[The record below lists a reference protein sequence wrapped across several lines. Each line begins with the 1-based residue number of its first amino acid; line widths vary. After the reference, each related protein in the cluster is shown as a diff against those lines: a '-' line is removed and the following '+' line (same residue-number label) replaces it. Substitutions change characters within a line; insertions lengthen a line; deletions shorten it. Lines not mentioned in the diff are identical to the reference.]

1 MARFKSK
8 IASLVLLLASTA
20 ATFVVVEIAFRLSLD
35 RKSKIA
41 YSAASNSIYRYN
53 AEFGYEYAPNSSAK
67 VVLVRG
73 GEVVRTTEV
82 RVGPYGNL
90 GDGVKSWTNEDFKIA
105 VFGDSF
111 TANPVAYNL
120 WTDYLAAPLSTA
132 IKKNVS
138 VMNLARDGF
147 GLLSIVHLA
156 ARSIDSLKPDL
167 VIFAFIA
174 DDLTRARFWRTNI
187 RTNNVERIVVSAQQS
202 PTPAAD
208 SVQDVMVLNPEIGI
222 ASNADVMDKL
232 NNQFK
237 KLQDESIHS
246 GIARYTTS
254 FLLNRIRYGEPYF
267 SLRKIPQMPRV
278 SINDFRNDEQFAE
291 DVRTL
296 RSSNIPILFV
306 LLPVF
311 EDFVAGAVQMN
322 DQQRL
327 LFESFKALAKNE
339 IINLQNESEK
349 PPPPFERFFL
359 YPHDPHPSE
368 LGAQWYADGIAKA
381 ILNRIGQPQQ
391 N

>member
-1 MARFKSK
+1 MARFKSN
-8 IASLVLLLASTA
+8 ITSLALLVASTA

-67 VVLVRG
+67 VVLVRE

-90 GDGVKSWTNEDFKIA
+90 GDGVKSWTEDDFKIA

-120 WTDYLAAPLSTA
+120 WTEYLAAPLSTA
-132 IKKNVS
+132 IRKNVS

-147 GLLSIVHLA
+147 GLLSIIHLA
-156 ARSIDSLKPDL
+156 ACSLDSVKPDL
-167 VIFAFIA
+167 VIIAFIA
-174 DDLTRARFWRTNI
+174 DDLTRERVWRTNI
-187 RTNNVERIVVSAQQS
+187 RTNDVERIVVSAQRS

-208 SVQDVMVLNPEIGI
+208 SVQDVMLLNPEIGVEP
-222 ASNADVMDKL
+222 NADSVDTM
-232 NNQFK
+232 NIQFK

-254 FLLNRIRYGEPYF
+254 LLLNRIRYGEPYF
-267 SLRKIPQMPRV
+267 TLRKTPQMPRV
-278 SINDFRNDEQFAE
+278 SIGDFRNETQFVK
-291 DVRTL
+291 DMQQL
-296 RSSNIPILFV
+296 RSRNIPILFV

-311 EDFVAGAVQMN
+311 EDFQAGTVQMN

-327 LFESFKALAKNE
+327 LFESFKALVHHE
-339 IINLQNESEK
+339 VVVLQNEREK
-349 PPPPFERFFL
+349 PLPPFERYFL

-368 LGAQWYADGIAKA
+368 LGAQWYADGIARVV
-381 ILNRIGQPQQ
+381 LQRVGVSR
-391 N
+391 

>member
-1 MARFKSK
+1 MARFKSN
-8 IASLVLLLASTA
+8 IASLALLVASTA

-53 AEFGYEYAPNSSAK
+53 AEFGYEYAPNSRAK
-67 VVLVRG
+67 VVLVRE
-73 GEVVRTTEV
+73 GEVVRSTEV

-132 IKKNVS
+132 IKKKVS

-147 GLLSIVHLA
+147 GLLSIIHLA
-156 ARSIDSLKPDL
+156 ACSLDSVKPDL
-167 VIFAFIA
+167 VIIAFIV
-174 DDLTRARFWRTNI
+174 DDLTRARFWRANI
-187 RTNNVERIVVSAQQS
+187 RTNDVDRIVVSAQQS
-202 PTPAAD
+202 PTPDAD
-208 SVQDVMVLNPEIGI
+208 SVQDVMVLNRAIGVE
-222 ASNADVMDKL
+222 SNAEVVDKL

-237 KLQDESIHS
+237 KLQDENIHS
-246 GIARYTTS
+246 GLARYTTS
-254 FLLNRIRYGEPYF
+254 FLLNRIRYGDSYF
-267 SLRKIPQMPRV
+267 TLRKIPHMPRV

-291 DVRTL
+291 DMQTL

-306 LLPVF
+306 LVPVF
-311 EDFVAGAVQMN
+311 EDFQAGTVQMN

-327 LFESFKALAKNE
+327 LFESFKALVHHE
-339 IINLQNESEK
+339 VVVLQNEREK
-349 PPPPFERFFL
+349 PLPPFERYFL

-368 LGAQWYADGIAKA
+368 LGAQWYADGIARVV
-381 ILNRIGQPQQ
+381 LQRVGVSR
-391 N
+391 